1 MPEVFADRRRSCLG
15 NHLLTNGVYKK
26 AGEGRRAGRELWR
39 STMAKEV
46 EKEEQEGEQEAAAK
60 GGKLKL
66 IILAVAG
73 LLVLGGGGG
82 AAAYFMGLFGGTAE
96 PEMAD
101 ATEAGDESATT
112 PDGEPKAEAKGGKE
126 TAEGEGDGG
135 SDPAVTAVF
144 VDLPDVLVNLQSS
157 GKRMRFLKLRVALEV
172 ADEATAES
180 IRALTPR
187 VMDSFQLYLR
197 ALTVEEVE
205 GAVGLQR
212 LKEEL
217 LARVN
222 RAIRPLD
229 VEDVLFKEMLVQ

>member
-1 MPEVFADRRRSCLG
+1 
-15 NHLLTNGVYKK
+15 
-26 AGEGRRAGRELWR
+26 
-39 STMAKEV
+39 MAKEV
-46 EKEEQEGEQEAAAK
+46 TSDEQETEQEPEAK

-66 IILAVAG
+66 IIIAVVG

-82 AAAYFMGLFGGTAE
+82 AAAYFLGLFGGSAETAS
-96 PEMAD
+96 AD
-101 ATEAGDESATT
+101 AQGGDEAAA
-112 PDGEPKAEAKGGKE
+112 DGESEQKAEAAAGK
-126 TAEGEGDGG
+126 GEGGEEGGDGAG
-135 SDPAVTAVF
+135 PAVGAVF
-144 VDLPDVLVNLQSS
+144 VDLPDILVNLQSS

-172 ADEATAES
+172 ADEATAEN

-197 ALTVEEVE
+197 ALTVEEVK

-222 RAIRPLD
+222 RAIKPLD

>member
-1 MPEVFADRRRSCLG
+1 
-15 NHLLTNGVYKK
+15 
-26 AGEGRRAGRELWR
+26 
-39 STMAKEV
+39 MAKEV
-46 EKEEQEGEQEAAAK
+46 TSEEQEGEQEAEAK

-66 IILAVAG
+66 IVVAVAG

-82 AAAYFMGLFGGTAE
+82 AAAYFLGLFGGGE
-96 PEMAD
+96 
-101 ATEAGDESATT
+101 EAASA
-112 PDGEPKAEAKGGKE
+112 E
-126 TAEGEGDGG
+126 TAEGEKADDEEKSAEKAESADEEKKEETTAGDAGEG
-135 SDPAVTAVF
+135 PAVGAVF
-144 VDLPDVLVNLQSS
+144 VDLPDILVNLQSS

-197 ALTVEEVE
+197 ALTVEEVK

-212 LKEEL
+212 LKEEM

-222 RAIRPLD
+222 RAIRPLG

>member
-1 MPEVFADRRRSCLG
+1 
-15 NHLLTNGVYKK
+15 
-26 AGEGRRAGRELWR
+26 
-39 STMAKEV
+39 MAKEV
-46 EKEEQEGEQEAAAK
+46 TSDEQETEQEPEAK

-66 IILAVAG
+66 IIIAVVG

-82 AAAYFMGLFGGTAE
+82 AAAYFLGLLGSAETAS
-96 PEMAD
+96 AD
-101 ATEAGDESATT
+101 AQGGDEAAA
-112 PDGEPKAEAKGGKE
+112 DGESEQKAEAAAGK
-126 TAEGEGDGG
+126 GEGGEEGGDGAG
-135 SDPAVTAVF
+135 PAVGAVF
-144 VDLPDVLVNLQSS
+144 VDLPDILVNLQSS

-172 ADEATAES
+172 ADEATAEN

-197 ALTVEEVE
+197 ALTVEEVK

-222 RAIRPLD
+222 RAIKPLD

>member
-1 MPEVFADRRRSCLG
+1 
-15 NHLLTNGVYKK
+15 
-26 AGEGRRAGRELWR
+26 
-39 STMAKEV
+39 MAKEV
-46 EKEEQEGEQEAAAK
+46 EKEQQEGEQEAAAK

-66 IILAVAG
+66 ILVAVAG
-73 LLVLGGGGG
+73 LLLLGGGGG
-82 AAAYFMGLFGGTAE
+82 AAAYFMGLFGGPAE
-96 PEMAD
+96 PA
-101 ATEAGDESATT
+101 AAEAGDEVPTT
-112 PDGEPKAEAKGGKE
+112 PDGEKKAESGGGE
-126 TAEGEGDGG
+126 ATAEGEGDGG
-135 SDPAVTAVF
+135 ADPAVAAVF
-144 VDLPDVLVNLQSS
+144 VDLPDILVNLQSS

-172 ADEATAES
+172 ADETTAER

-212 LKEEL
+212 LKEEM